1 MRVIEGQRVL
11 LAGKER
17 SYLLSTGRVYDTKY
31 GKADLRK
38 VKFGQRIKVGK
49 AVFTVLKPTAM
60 DLLLHCKRGPQ
71 VILPKDAAAICA
83 VTGAGSG
90 WAVIDA
96 GGGSGWLAIFLSNA
110 GCSVTSYE
118 RDKGF
123 FEVARKNA
131 EFCGAKIKFVNKG
144 FEKANGKVDLVTLDL
159 EGAERFV
166 KKAFGLLKAGGWIAV
181 YCLHAETLGKVWAAL
196 ARAGFSGIRGMEN
209 IQKEWQ
215 HGYGKSR
222 PKTWSMAHT
231 GFLVFGRRA

>member
-1 MRVIEGQRVL
+1 MEKVF

-17 SYLLSTGRVYDTKY
+17 SYLLSAGRVYDTKY

-38 VKFGQRIKVGK
+38 IKVGQRIKVGK
-49 AVFTVLKPTAM
+49 AVFTVLQPTAM

-83 VTGAGSG
+83 VTGVGKGWTVIDSGSGSG
-90 WAVIDA
+90 WF
-96 GGGSGWLAIFLSNA
+96 SIFLSMQ

-123 FEVARKNA
+123 FEIAKKNA
-131 EFCGAKIKFVNKG
+131 EFCGAKIKFVNKD
-144 FEKANGKVDLVTLDL
+144 FSKAKGKVELVTLDL
-159 EGAERFV
+159 ENADRFV
-166 KKAFGLLKAGGWIAV
+166 KKAFSLLKSGGWIAV

-196 ARAGFSGIRGMEN
+196 EKAGFSGIKGLEN

-215 HGYGKSR
+215 HAYGKSR

-231 GFLVFGRRA
+231 GFLVFGRKV

>member
-11 LAGKER
+11 LAGER
-17 SYLLSTGRVYDTKY
+17 SYLLSTGKVFDTKY
-31 GKADLRK
+31 GKADLRR
-38 VKFGQRIKVGK
+38 VKTGQKIKVGK
-49 AVFTVLKPTAM
+49 QIFSVIKPTAM

-83 VTGAGSG
+83 VTGAGKNWS
-90 WAVIDA
+90 VIDA
-96 GGGSGWLAIFLSNA
+96 GAGSGWLAIFLSLQ

-123 FEVARKNA
+123 FEIAQKNA
-131 EFCGAKIKFVNKG
+131 EFCGARIKFVNKG
-144 FEKANGKVDLVTLDL
+144 IEKAKGRVELVTLDL
-159 EGAERFV
+159 ENAEKHV
-166 KKAFGLLKAGGWIAV
+166 KKAFSLLTPGGWVAV

-196 ARAGFSGIRGMEN
+196 EKAGFSGIKGMEN

-215 HGYGKSR
+215 HAYGKSR

-231 GFLVFGRRA
+231 GFLVFGRKV